1 MEPGDRTEGGAPGI
15 IDSVKATVA
24 TVLQILHTR
33 VELFTTE
40 LGEEMHRVA
49 GVLLW
54 GGVALFSSG
63 LFMMMV
69 AITVIIA
76 AGEEHRLLAALV
88 MTGVFL
94 ALLVTAVVMLKARL
108 SQPSKLL
115 ASSLEEIRKDRD
127 ALRTSSRD
135 YVETVPPR

>member
-1 MEPGDRTEGGAPGI
+1 MEQGDRTEGGAPGI
-15 IDSVKATVA
+15 IDSIKSTIA

-54 GGVALFSSG
+54 GGVALFAGG

-94 ALLVTAVVMLKARL
+94 VIVVTAIVLLKARL
-108 SQPSKLL
+108 GQPTKLL
-115 ASSLEEIRKDRD
+115 SSSLEELKKDRD
-127 ALRTSSRD
+127 ALRASSRD
-135 YVETVPPR
+135 YVESQQPR